1 MIILR
6 PDQQALKSGVY
17 QHWTTGARNVLAVAP
32 TGSGKS
38 VVMSDIA
45 HDISQNRS
53 KLVIMAHRNE
63 LVSQMSL
70 HIANRGIKHN
80 LIAPS
85 DMIRFV
91 TACHRKEFH
100 GRSFYNPD
108 ATVHVVGVD
117 TLLARANDHI
127 LKLMRGIDYWF
138 VDECHHLTR
147 INKWGKAVALMPNA
161 RGLGMTASPIRAD
174 GQGLGSH
181 ADGVMDAM
189 VLGPTM
195 RQLID
200 MGHLC
205 EYQLVCPKTDFERP
219 ESVGNSGDF
228 SQHAMKEASKKSHIV
243 GDVVDHYF
251 NYAAGKKAIVF
262 ATDVETASNMA
273 QKFCDM
279 GVHAAALSGD
289 TARNIRNTYTNDFK
303 SGKLQ
308 VLVNVDL
315 FGEGFDVPTCEVV
328 IMARPTESL
337 SMYLQQ
343 FGRALRTSP
352 GKQFGLVIDMVSNWL
367 RHGLPDKHHHW
378 TLDRREKRAKRQPDP
393 EDIGLTVCRECSK
406 PYERTYNV
414 CPHCGFVPV
423 PMGAGRSLEQVDGD
437 LTLLTPEVLA
447 QLRKA
452 AELESPASMMERVT
466 FAAGEAAGKHA
477 FNRQVERFGAR
488 DDLAEAIAI
497 WAGVQRFKGRSDSDI
512 HRRFYLTTGI
522 DMATAM
528 GGKKVDMEELTATIQ
543 GWIK

>member
-1 MIILR
+1 MIVLR
-6 PDQQALKSGVY
+6 PDQQKLKSEVY
-17 QHWTTGARNVLAVAP
+17 QCWGSGARNVLAVAP

-45 HDISQNRS
+45 HDISQNRN

-63 LVSQMSL
+63 LVSQMSV
-70 HIANRGIKHN
+70 HIASRGIKHN

-91 TACHRKEFH
+91 TSRHRKKFN

-117 TLLARANDHI
+117 TLLARANDDM
-127 LKLMRGIDYWF
+127 KKVMRSIDYWF

-147 INKWGKAVALMPNA
+147 MNKWGTAVELMPNA

-174 GQGLGSH
+174 GQGLGAH

-189 VLGPTM
+189 VLGPSM

-228 SQHAMKEASKKSHIV
+228 SPHAMKEASKKSHIV

-251 NYAAGKKAIVF
+251 SYAAGKKAIVF
-262 ATDVETASNMA
+262 ATDVETASDMA
-273 QKFCDM
+273 ARFCAA
-279 GVHAAALSGD
+279 GVRAASLSAN
-289 TARNIRNTYTNDFK
+289 TPRNIRNAYTDDFET
-303 SGKLQ
+303 GKLE

-367 RHGLPDKHHHW
+367 RHGLPDKHHNW
-378 TLDRREKRAKRQPDP
+378 SLDRREKKAKRQPDP
-393 EDIGLTVCRECSK
+393 EDIGLTSCRECSK

-423 PMGAGRSLEQVDGD
+423 PAGAGRSLEQVDGD

-447 QLRKA
+447 QLRKS
-452 AELESPASMMERVT
+452 AELESPASVMERVT
-466 FAAGEAAGKHA
+466 YAAGEAAGKGA

-488 DDLAEAIAI
+488 DQLAEQIAI
-497 WAGVQRFKGRSDSDI
+497 WAGIQRFKGRSDSDI
-512 HRRFYLTTGI
+512 HRRFYLTTGM

-528 GGKKVDMEELTATIQ
+528 GGKKAEMEELTKTIE

>member
-1 MIILR
+1 MIVLR
-6 PDQQALKSGVY
+6 PDQQKLKAEVY
-17 QHWTTGARNVLAVAP
+17 QGWATGSRNVLAVAP

-45 HDISQNRS
+45 HDIAQNKNS
-53 KLVIMAHRNE
+53 LVIMAHRNE
-63 LVSQMSL
+63 LVSQMSV
-70 HIANRGIKHN
+70 HIASRGIKHN
-80 LIAPS
+80 LIAPT
-85 DMIRFV
+85 DMIKFV
-91 TACHRKEFH
+91 TSRHRKKFN

-108 ATVHVVGVD
+108 ATIHVVGVD
-117 TLLARANDHI
+117 TLLARSESVMT
-127 LKLMRGIDYWF
+127 KMRGVDYWF

-147 INKWGKAVALMPNA
+147 TNKWGKAVELMPFA

-205 EYQLVCPKTDFERP
+205 EYQLVCPSTDFERP
-219 ESVGNSGDF
+219 ESVTGGGDF
-228 SQHAMKEASKKSHIV
+228 SHHALKEASKKSHIV

-251 NYAAGKKAIVF
+251 SYAANKKAIVF
-262 ATDVETASNMA
+262 ATDVETASDMA
-273 QKFCDM
+273 KRFCAA
-279 GVHAAALSGD
+279 GVRAAALSAN
-289 TARNIRNTYTNDFK
+289 TARNIRNMYTDDFET
-303 SGKLQ
+303 GKLE

-337 SMYLQQ
+337 GMYLQQ

-352 GKQFGLVIDMVSNWL
+352 NKQYGLVIDMVSNWL
-367 RHGLPDKHHHW
+367 RHGLPDKQHIW
-378 TLDRREKRAKRQPDP
+378 SLDRRDKRAKKKPDP
-393 EDIGLTVCRECSK
+393 DDIALTVCRECSK

-423 PMGAGRSLEQVDGD
+423 PAGTGRSLQQVDGD
-437 LTLLTPEVLA
+437 LTLLTPELLA
-447 QLRKA
+447 ELRKS
-452 AELESPASMMERVT
+452 AELETPHSIMERVAY
-466 FAAGEAAGKHA
+466 AAGEIAGKAA
-477 FNRQVERFGAR
+477 FNRQTERFDAR
-488 DDLAEAIAI
+488 DALAEQIAI

-512 HRRFYLTTGI
+512 YRRFYLTTGV
-522 DMATAM
+522 DMATAL
-528 GGKKVDMEELTATIQ
+528 GGKRSEMEELARTVE